1 MRFPSE
7 KELAMLRE
15 KYPIGAMVQLIAMND
30 EQAPPVGTIGE
41 IQFVDDAGSVHI
53 HWQNGSSLAVIP
65 DVDVVEILTDI
76 GANF

>member
-7 KELAMLRE
+7 RELEMLRE
-15 KYPIGAMVQLIAMND
+15 KYPIGAMVRLIAMND
-30 EQAPPVGTIGE
+30 EQAPPIGTVGK
-41 IQFVDDAGSVHI
+41 IQFVDDVGSVHI

>member
-7 KELAMLRE
+7 KELVILRE
-15 KYPIGAMVQLIAMND
+15 KYPTGTIVQLIAMND

-65 DVDVVEILTDI
+65 DVDRIEILNI
-76 GANF
+76 LGANF

>member
-15 KYPIGAMVQLIAMND
+15 KYPIGTMVRLISMND

-65 DVDVVEILTDI
+65 DVDRIEILNTI